1 MGSASRTDNL
11 LIMNDPLKKDLELEE
26 QDELHPEDGDEQQPP
41 LKPEVLDDDPGETK
55 DTQLLPV
62 LRGSDALAP
71 LDPLAAYINEIR
83 QYPELSEEEEKE
95 LALHYE
101 ATGDTQAAYKLIT
114 NNLMLVVKIA
124 MTFRREWQ
132 NVMDLIQEGNVGL
145 MKAVKNFD
153 PFRGVRLPAYAS
165 WWIKAYILKYILD
178 NWRLVRVGTTNAR
191 RKLLYNLQKE
201 KARLEEQGISA
212 SPKKLAEHFGVA
224 EKDVIDVQASL
235 GAFDVSMDTPT
246 HPDSDYTPE
255 KTLTDGRHPA
265 QAIEKSQFHEA
276 LHEKI
281 EAFLENLKP
290 IEKELFAT
298 RILSEDPTSLKEI
311 GEHYNITREAVRQT
325 EQRLLKKFKTY
336 IKEHLPEA
344 EHYFMK

>member
-1 MGSASRTDNL
+1 
-11 LIMNDPLKKDLELEE
+11 MNEPLKHKPEFEEDEEEKPLPLE
-26 QDELHPEDGDEQQPP
+26 
-41 LKPEVLDDDPGETK
+41 PEVLDDDLDLDDENPEEK
-55 DTQLLPV
+55 EKENRSLPV

-71 LDPLAAYINEIR
+71 LDPLTAYLNEIR
-83 QYPELSEEEEKE
+83 QYAELSEEEEKE
-95 LALHYE
+95 LMLHYQE
-101 ATGDTQAAYKLIT
+101 TGDTQAAYKLIT
-114 NNLMLVVKIA
+114 SNLTLVVKIA

-201 KARLEEQGISA
+201 KAKLEEAGFTA

-235 GAFDVSMDTPT
+235 GAYDVSMDTPT
-246 HPDSDYTPE
+246 HPDSDMTPSQS
-255 KTLTDGRHPA
+255 LSDGRSPA

-281 EAFLENLKP
+281 EAFLEDMKP

-298 RILSEDPTSLKEI
+298 RILSDDPTSLKEI
-311 GEHYNITREAVRQT
+311 GEHYNITREAVRQA

-336 IKEHLPEA
+336 ITEHLPEA

>member
-1 MGSASRTDNL
+1 
-11 LIMNDPLKKDLELEE
+11 MNEPLKHKPEFEEDEEEKPLPLE
-26 QDELHPEDGDEQQPP
+26 
-41 LKPEVLDDDPGETK
+41 PEVLEDDLDLDDENHEEK
-55 DTQLLPV
+55 EKENRSLPV

-71 LDPLAAYINEIR
+71 LDPLTAYLNEIR
-83 QYPELSEEEEKE
+83 QYAELSEEEEKE
-95 LALHYE
+95 LMLHYQE
-101 ATGDTQAAYKLIT
+101 TGDTQAAYKLIT
-114 NNLMLVVKIA
+114 SNLTLVVKIA

-201 KARLEEQGISA
+201 KAKLEEAGFTA

-235 GAFDVSMDTPT
+235 GAYDVSMDTPT
-246 HPDSDYTPE
+246 HPDSDMTPGQS
-255 KTLTDGRHPA
+255 LSDGRSPA

-281 EAFLENLKP
+281 EAFLEDMKP

-298 RILSEDPTSLKEI
+298 RILSDDPTSLKEI
-311 GEHYNITREAVRQT
+311 GEHYNITREAVRQA

-336 IKEHLPEA
+336 ITEHLPEA